1 VIRLSARLLA
11 AGGAVALLLAGCSSG
26 EADKAGPGPGV
37 SPSAPTTPGQR
48 WVPRPAMPWQWQLKG
63 DLDLEVDVPV
73 YDVDAVTTS
82 AAQVAELHRKGR
94 RVICY
99 VNVGAHEDF
108 RPDQAAFPAA
118 VLGEPLEGWPGE
130 RWVDIRQWSALRPI
144 LSARFDLC
152 RAKGFD
158 AVEPDNVDAY
168 DNKSGFDLTAEDQL
182 RFNRRIASLAHDRG
196 LSVALK
202 NDLDQASVLEPWFDF
217 AVNEQCVEFDEC
229 EKLLPFVRAGKAVLH
244 VEYDLAPGEFCRR
257 TRAFGFSSMRK
268 PIDLGKAREAC

>member
-1 VIRLSARLLA
+1 MIRVSARMLA
-11 AGGAVALLLAGCSSG
+11 AGGVVALLLAGCSSG
-26 EADKAGPGPGV
+26 DTDEAGPGPGV
-37 SPSAPTTPGQR
+37 SPPAPATAGQR
-48 WVPRPAMPWQWQLKG
+48 WVPRPATPWQWQLKG
-63 DLDLEVDVPV
+63 DLDLGVDVPV

-108 RPDQAAFPAA
+108 RPDAAAFPAA
-118 VLGEPLEGWPGE
+118 VLGEPLEGWPAE
-130 RWVDIRQWSALRPI
+130 RWVDIRQWSVLGPI
-144 LSARFDLC
+144 LAARFDVC

-168 DNKSGFDLTAEDQL
+168 ANESGFDLTAEDQL
-182 RFNRRIASLAHDRG
+182 EFNRRVASLAHDRG
-196 LSVALK
+196 LAVALK
-202 NDLDQASVLEPWFDF
+202 NDLDQVSALEPRFDF

-244 VEYDLAPGEFCRR
+244 VEYDLAPDEFCRR
-257 TRAFGFSSMRK
+257 TPTVGFSSMRK